1 MPPRKNRK
9 TANARGKVQADRS
22 GATDARKVKAGTS
35 KRRKVRGKCG
45 RLADM
50 PKMPLDILVEIFSLL
65 HPRDLVNLART
76 SRDFRTF
83 LMSRDSA
90 PFWRAARKQVDGLP
104 DCPPFLSEPAYAN
117 LVFFT
122 HCHGCARPNGSN
134 VVVWSFAVRYCAK
147 CKGDQLVETS
157 SVEDLVSQIQEQRHG
172 CLLVTTSL
180 PLPKS
185 RWHRGHYYHRPEFD
199 RIRQLWEGGFSSDT
213 ERDHFYESARQV
225 VQSRLE
231 FGAAIRRWVGDQ
243 DARKSAE
250 LSLLRDGRIQ
260 EVEQRL
266 RDEGWGKDLDWH
278 DGAAL
283 GIIKAMK
290 SVCRPHKL
298 TDRAWS
304 TIRKDATQ
312 VLEKHRDYRLCE
324 ERVNELQ
331 PRFTLLF
338 GVVALWLKAHDPPWT
353 AETDW
358 YPSFADFALMS
369 AFRDSIDVPAE
380 TEFQDDALLKMQS
393 HIPDLVNTWRE
404 ECKAAIL
411 KIITDGLGSLPNS
424 ADPLSL
430 AVATLDCVFCSYKG
444 LRWPQ
449 VLAHRCLRGRR
460 NLDPDAAAKN
470 PYRQAVLIARDRLET
485 WYMWD
490 SEAFV
495 FNPSL
500 KRTRAVIEACGKDP
514 DTATYEEMERCG
526 LRVFCS
532 DCLRHCEAL
541 DWKMAV
547 RHQTGCSASFKLLNA
562 EDTAKALELEAFQWS
577 QPANAPL
584 RDANTVYGCRHC
596 HYRATGKYIN
606 WHSAMEHFIEDVT
619 IDAKFDVDYYVHT
632 DNEPYMPTPIR
643 IYSQG
648 RRQASKLA
656 TNAAVEEKAAF
667 VSSCI

>member
-1 MPPRKNRK
+1 
-9 TANARGKVQADRS
+9 
-22 GATDARKVKAGTS
+22 
-35 KRRKVRGKCG
+35 
-45 RLADM
+45 
-50 PKMPLDILVEIFSLL
+50 MPLDILVEIFSLL

-76 SRDFRTF
+76 LRDFRTF

-147 CKGDQLVETS
+147 CKGD
-157 SVEDLVSQIQEQRHG
+157 H
-172 CLLVTTSL
+172 
-180 PLPKS
+180 
-185 RWHRGHYYHRPEFD
+185 
-199 RIRQLWEGGFSSDT
+199 
-213 ERDHFYESARQV
+213 
-225 VQSRLE
+225 
-231 FGAAIRRWVGDQ
+231 IRRWVGDQ

-380 TEFQDDALLKMQS
+380 TGFQDDALLKMQS

-424 ADPLSL
+424 VDPLSL

-514 DTATYEEMERCG
+514 DTATYEEMESCG
-526 LRVFCS
+526 VRVFCS

-541 DWKMAV
+541 DWKMAARSQV

-577 QPANAPL
+577 QPANARL

-596 HYRATGKYIN
+596 HDRDHGKYIT

-656 TNAAVEEKAAF
+656 TNAAVQEKAAF
-667 VSSCI
+667 VSSSI